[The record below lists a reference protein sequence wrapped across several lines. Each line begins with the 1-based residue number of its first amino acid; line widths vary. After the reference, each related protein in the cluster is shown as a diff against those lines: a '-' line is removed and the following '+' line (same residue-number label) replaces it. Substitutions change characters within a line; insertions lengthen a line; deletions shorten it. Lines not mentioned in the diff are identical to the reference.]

1 MDSDL
6 LPARMVNEYVY
17 CPRLFYLEWVEARFA
32 DNDDTRLGQQVHR
45 KVDVESGAAPLPGD
59 GELRR
64 ARSVTLSSERLGVIA
79 KLDLIEGD
87 GDGSVVPVDYK
98 KGSPQPDGTPWPSD
112 EVQVCLQALLLREQG
127 YQCDHAELWYAETR
141 QRVRVELTTERLSW
155 AADLVADARGVADRA
170 TPPLPLVDS
179 PKCPRCSLVG
189 LCLPDEVNALLARCE
204 QPPRRLVP
212 RDPDQRPVYVTKPG
226 PSSVSAAGALR

>member
-6 LPARMVNEYVY
+6 LPARMVNEFVY

-45 KVDVESGAAPLPGD
+45 KVDVESGAAPLPEE

-64 ARSVTLSSERLGVIA
+64 ARSVTVSSERLGVIA
-79 KLDLIEGD
+79 KLDLVEGD
-87 GDGSVVPVDYK
+87 GGAVVPVDYK

-112 EVQVCLQALLLREQG
+112 EVQVCLQALLLREHG

-141 QRVRVELTTERLSW
+141 QRVRVELTPETVELGGRR
-155 AADLVADARGVADRA
+155 DRRRARGGRPGHSAAAAGRQSQVSAMLAGRA
-170 TPPLPLVDS
+170 
-179 PKCPRCSLVG
+179 
-189 LCLPDEVNALLARCE
+189 
-204 QPPRRLVP
+204 VP
-212 RDPDQRPVYVTKPG
+212 AGRDQR
-226 PSSVSAAGALR
+226 AAVPP